1 MLVHDIL
8 TCYMQLNI
16 APAYGR
22 VSAQTDFV
30 FDILAD
36 R

>member
-1 MLVHDIL
+1 
-8 TCYMQLNI
+8 MQLSI

-30 FDILAD
+30 FDVLGPLAAES
-36 R
+36 